1 MLIVDENTLKKFQD
15 QEVLEVKKSDDK
27 EKILKLNEK
36 IFSEFEKERK
46 KNVSDIPPQITI
58 NGSVIALNFLVLPSF
73 R

>member
-15 QEVLEVKKSDDK
+15 QEVFEVKKGDDK

-58 NGSVIALNFLVLPSF
+58 NGSVITLKILVLPSF